1 MHQARTLTDKQ
12 LRIVLAHCA
21 TRRHAARDRL
31 IVLVSFYA
39 GLRAKEIA
47 AMRIENV
54 SKADGTICDEF
65 VLTGHQAKGGKARRV
80 FLNERLQTEIAGY
93 LRTLD
98 PAKRSGPLFQS
109 QKGSAFSANTLCQLF
124 LNIYSQCD
132 IEGASSHSGRRTFIT
147 KLAGNGVSVRV
158 LAELAGHASIS
169 TTQRYIDV
177 NDGQMRSAVELA
189 L

>member
-1 MHQARTLTDKQ
+1 MRQARTLTDKQ

-47 AMRIENV
+47 AMRISDV
-54 SKADGTICDEF
+54 MGDDGKVRDEF
-65 VLTGHQAKGGKARRV
+65 VLAAAQTKGGKARRV
-80 FLNERLQTEIAGY
+80 FLNERLQSEIAGY
-93 LRTLD
+93 LRTVD
-98 PAKRSGPLFQS
+98 PAKRIGPLFQS

-189 L
+189 